1 MTGADSTPSSPADPA
16 TIVIRTPGLAA
27 SEIAAVTA
35 VLTAV
40 TSASAE
46 PTIAPSTPTAWS
58 RSQRAVRGTLV
69 PGAGRWR
76 AFEG

>member
-1 MTGADSTPSSPADPA
+1 MTVASAASDPTA
-16 TIVIRTPGLAA
+16 PEPGIVIRTPGVGAV
-27 SEIAAVTA
+27 EIAAVTA

-40 TSASAE
+40 TASNAA
-46 PTIAPSTPTAWS
+46 APIGVHAPTAWS
-58 RSQRAVRGTLV
+58 RSQRPIRRPLT